1 MRFSTALT
9 AVLAAASGALAVD
22 APSKNVI
29 VSFPF
34 DTPSNVVDN
43 AMDEIRKAG
52 GIITHEYKLI
62 KGFAAKAPA
71 KIFETTMSVW
81 QSEFNAVVEEDQVM
95 TTQQESGMGL

>member
-1 MRFSTALT
+1 MRFLSTVA

-22 APSKNVI
+22 APAKNVI

-34 DTPSNVVDN
+34 DTPASIVEN

-62 KGFAAKAPA
+62 K
-71 KIFETTMSVW
+71 
-81 QSEFNAVVEEDQVM
+81 
-95 TTQQESGMGL
+95 